1 MDETY
6 TLSRK
11 EGTPED
17 VIPICIS
24 AVVMGVALA
33 LVIVTC
39 DCFMKERNAAKAA
52 YQASAGIKGS
62 TDFTSGGNATTADE
76 TID

>member
-1 MDETY
+1 MNETY

-52 YQASAGIKGS
+52 Y
-62 TDFTSGGNATTADE
+62 
-76 TID
+76 